1 MILRVITQN
10 GARTCAGWP
19 REKGAQGQYDTHG
32 KADPPKND
40 LLQLLCNHLAE
51 KFGLNQ
57 TGSNEG
63 NS

>member
-40 LLQLLCNHLAE
+40 LLQLLCDHLAE
-51 KFGLNQ
+51 
-57 TGSNEG
+57 
-63 NS
+63 